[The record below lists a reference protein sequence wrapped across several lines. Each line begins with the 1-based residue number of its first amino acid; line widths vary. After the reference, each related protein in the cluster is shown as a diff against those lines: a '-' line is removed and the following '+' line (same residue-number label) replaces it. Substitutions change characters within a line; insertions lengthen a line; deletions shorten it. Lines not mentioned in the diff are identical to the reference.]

1 MAANIKTASN
11 VPLPSTPD
19 LERQPLLN
27 NNNGATPYNT
37 SGFGNGIGGGVG
49 TNPNPNN
56 NPNNNNIGSH
66 RSHIPS
72 TIGLGRRR
80 PSEAEQHEKRRDNI
94 RKCWRVGMLA
104 ILFAML
110 GFLIMCLYE
119 LFVGHTG
126 GSPYVHLRGS
136 CDHVAPISPVEFEER
151 QKNLSRLLVDLKAAA
166 YIAEPGIN
174 MQYFTDIKWSQSE
187 RPFLLV
193 VQAKKDKTETVL
205 TKTTIVAPAFEAS
218 RARQKII
225 PGASYA
231 IKTWEEGESAFKVVR
246 EVLDTPWAG
255 TEDEDEEMHLKKPKK
270 DIEHVY
276 IDPDMRQLVASGL
289 ASALDS
295 SERKV
300 EIANRRIG
308 LLRMQKSAH
317 EIEILRCVSQTTV
330 NVIRAVKQHIQV
342 GVSESEVQ
350 KMLTLAYKET
360 GLSYEA
366 GGSLVLFGKDA
377 ALPHGSGNDTRLE
390 KGMMVLIDSG
400 ARLHGYLSD
409 ITRTFWVRRGHNKE
423 MNDELDKV
431 WEIVKNAQT
440 AALEA
445 IKPGV
450 ACSSIDKA
458 ARHVIAEQGYG
469 AKFTHRLGH
478 GLGME
483 GHEEPYL
490 NIGNTDTE
498 LKPGMVFT
506 NEPGIYVEG
515 SYGIRLED
523 VVLVTETG
531 YEILSGNLAESA
543 TEP

>member
-1 MAANIKTASN
+1 MAANIDNASN
-11 VPLPSTPD
+11 VPLPGTPD

-27 NNNGATPYNT
+27 NNPSGASPYNT
-37 SGFGNGIGGGVG
+37 NGH
-49 TNPNPNN
+49 
-56 NPNNNNIGSH
+56 GSH

-72 TIGLGRRR
+72 TLGMGGRRR
-80 PSEAEQHEKRRDNI
+80 SDAAEHALRRDKI
-94 RKCWRVGMLA
+94 RKCWRVGMFAILLA
-104 ILFAML
+104 ILV
-110 GFLIMCLYE
+110 FLSMW
-119 LFVGHTG
+119 LFEFFFRHMG
-126 GSPYVHLRGS
+126 GSPYAHLKGS

-151 QKNLSRLLVDLKAAA
+151 QTNLSRLLVDLKAGA

-193 VQAKKDKTETVL
+193 VQAKKDKIGTVL

-218 RARQKII
+218 RARQKFL
-225 PGASYA
+225 PGTNYE
-231 IKTWEEGESAFKVVR
+231 IKTWEEGASAYKVVR
-246 EVLDTPWAG
+246 EIIETPWAG
-255 TEDEDEEMHLKKPKK
+255 TDPVEGENEDDGDEEVRHKKPKK
-270 DIEHVY
+270 EIEHIY
-276 IDPDMRQLVASGL
+276 IDPDMRQFVATGL
-289 ASALDS
+289 ANALDN

-300 EIANRRIG
+300 EIANHYIQ

-330 NVIRAVKQHIQV
+330 NVIRAVKGQIHV
-342 GVSESEVQ
+342 GVRESEVQ
-350 KMLTLAYKET
+350 AMMTQAYKES
-360 GLSYEA
+360 GLSYED

-377 ALPHGSGNDTRLE
+377 ALPHGSGNDTKLE

-409 ITRTFWVRRGHNKE
+409 ITRTFWVRRGNSKE
-423 MNDELDKV
+423 MNEELDKV
-431 WEIVKNAQT
+431 WETVKNAQI

-445 IKPGV
+445 VKPGA

-458 ARHVIAEQGYG
+458 ARGFISGQGYG
-469 AKFTHRLGH
+469 AWFTHRLGH

-490 NIGNTDTE
+490 NIGNTDTA

-515 SYGIRLED
+515 SHGIRLED

-531 YEILSGNLAESA
+531 YEILSGELATSA

>member
-1 MAANIKTASN
+1 MAANVNNASN
-11 VPLPSTPD
+11 VPLPDTPD

-27 NNNGATPYNT
+27 SNPSGASPYNT
-37 SGFGNGIGGGVG
+37 NGH
-49 TNPNPNN
+49 
-56 NPNNNNIGSH
+56 GSH

-72 TIGLGRRR
+72 TL
-80 PSEAEQHEKRRDNI
+80 
-94 RKCWRVGMLA
+94 
-104 ILFAML
+104 
-110 GFLIMCLYE
+110 
-119 LFVGHTG
+119 G
-126 GSPYVHLRGS
+126 GSPYAHLKGS

-151 QKNLSRLLVDLKAAA
+151 QTNLSRLLVDLKAGA

-193 VQAKKDKTETVL
+193 VQAKKDKTGTVL

-218 RARQKII
+218 RARQKFL
-225 PGASYA
+225 PGTSYA
-231 IKTWEEGESAFKVVR
+231 IKTWEEGASAYKVVR
-246 EVLDTPWAG
+246 EIIETPWAG
-255 TEDEDEEMHLKKPKK
+255 TEPVEGEEDDDEEVRHKKPKE
-270 DIEHVY
+270 IEHIY
-276 IDPDMRQLVASGL
+276 IDPDMRQFVATGL
-289 ASALDS
+289 ANALDN

-300 EIANRRIG
+300 EIANHNIQ

-330 NVIRAVKQHIQV
+330 NVIRAVKGQIRV
-342 GVSESEVQ
+342 GVRESEVQ
-350 KMLTLAYKET
+350 AMMTQAYKES
-360 GLSYEA
+360 GLGYED

-409 ITRTFWVRRGHNKE
+409 ITRTFWIRRGNSKE
-423 MNDELDKV
+423 MNEELDKV
-431 WEIVKNAQT
+431 WETVKSAQI

-445 IKPGV
+445 VKPGA

-458 ARHVIAEQGYG
+458 ARGYISGQGYG
-469 AKFTHRLGH
+469 AWFTHRLGH

-490 NIGNTDTE
+490 NIGNTDTA

-506 NEPGIYVEG
+506 NEPGIYIEG
-515 SYGIRLED
+515 SHGIRLED

-531 YEILSGNLAESA
+531 YEILSGNLATSP

>member
-1 MAANIKTASN
+1 M
-11 VPLPSTPD
+11 
-19 LERQPLLN
+19 
-27 NNNGATPYNT
+27 
-37 SGFGNGIGGGVG
+37 
-49 TNPNPNN
+49 
-56 NPNNNNIGSH
+56 
-66 RSHIPS
+66 
-72 TIGLGRRR
+72 
-80 PSEAEQHEKRRDNI
+80 
-94 RKCWRVGMLA
+94 
-104 ILFAML
+104 
-110 GFLIMCLYE
+110 
-119 LFVGHTG
+119 
-126 GSPYVHLRGS
+126 SP
-136 CDHVAPISPVEFEER
+136 IEFEER
-151 QKNLSRLLVDLKAAA
+151 QTNLSRLLVDFKAGA

-193 VQAKKDKTETVL
+193 VQAKKDKTNTVL
-205 TKTTIVAPAFEAS
+205 TKTTIIAPAFEAS
-218 RARQKII
+218 RAKQKF
-225 PGASYA
+225 PSGTSYA
-231 IKTWEEGESAFKVVR
+231 IKTWEEGASPYKVVR
-246 EVLDTPWAG
+246 EVIETPWAG
-255 TEDEDEEMHLKKPKK
+255 TDPVDGEDEEDEEIRPKKPKK
-270 DIEHVY
+270 EIEHIY
-276 IDPDMRQLVASGL
+276 IDPDMRQFVTTGLVN
-289 ASALDS
+289 ALDN

-300 EIANRRIG
+300 EIANHNIQ
-308 LLRMQKSAH
+308 LLRMQKSTH

-330 NVIRAVKQHIQV
+330 NVIRAVKDQIHV
-342 GVSESEVQ
+342 GVRESEVQ
-350 KMLTLAYKET
+350 AMMTDAFQES

-390 KGMMVLIDSG
+390 KGMMVLIDTG

-409 ITRTFWVRRGHNKE
+409 ITRTFWINRGPSKE
-423 MNDELDKV
+423 MNDELNKV
-431 WEIVKNAQT
+431 WETVKSAQT

-450 ACSSIDKA
+450 ACSTIDKA
-458 ARHVIAEQGYG
+458 ARRVISEKGYG

-490 NIGNTDTE
+490 NIGNTDTA

-531 YEILSGNLAESA
+531 YEILSGNLAESS

>member
-1 MAANIKTASN
+1 MAANINSASN
-11 VPLPSTPD
+11 VPLPGTPD
-19 LERQPLLN
+19 LERQPLLSN
-27 NNNGATPYNT
+27 PDV
-37 SGFGNGIGGGVG
+37 GN
-49 TNPNPNN
+49 PP
-56 NPNNNNIGSH
+56 IGSH
-66 RSHIPS
+66 RRSHIPS
-72 TIGLGRRR
+72 TLGMGRRR
-80 PSEAEQHEKRRDNI
+80 ASDAEEHERRRDKI
-94 RKCWRVGMLA
+94 RKCWRVGMFA
-104 ILFAML
+104 VLFAMV
-110 GFLIMCLYE
+110 GFLFMW
-119 LFVGHTG
+119 LFEQFFDHAV
-126 GSPYVHLRGS
+126 GSPYAHLKGS

-151 QKNLSRLLVDLKAAA
+151 QTNLSRLLVDLKAGA

-174 MQYFTDIKWSQSE
+174 MQYFTNIKWSQSE

-193 VQAKKDKTETVL
+193 VQAKKDKTDTVL
-205 TKTTIVAPAFEAS
+205 TKTTIVVPAFEAS
-218 RARQKII
+218 RARQKLL
-225 PGASYA
+225 PGTSYS
-231 IKTWEEGESAFKVVR
+231 IKTWEEGASAYKVVR
-246 EVLDTPWAG
+246 EIIDTPWAG
-255 TEDEDEEMHLKKPKK
+255 TDPVDEEEEVDVEIRLKPKK
-270 DIEHVY
+270 EIESIF
-276 IDPDMRQLVASGL
+276 IDPDMRQLVATGL
-289 ASALDS
+289 ANALNTSA
-295 SERKV
+295 RKV
-300 EIANRRIG
+300 EIAHRNIG

-330 NVIRAVKQHIQV
+330 NVIRAVKDQIHV
-342 GVSESEVQ
+342 GTHESEVQ
-350 KMLTLAYKET
+350 TMMTKAFQES

-366 GGSLVLFGKDA
+366 GGSLILFGKDA
-377 ALPHGSGNDTRLE
+377 AQPHGSGNNTKLE

-409 ITRTFWVRRGHNKE
+409 ITRTFWVSRGPSKE

-431 WEIVKNAQT
+431 WETVKNAQI

-445 IKPGV
+445 VRPGA

-458 ARHVIAEQGYG
+458 ARESISEKGYG

-490 NIGNTDTE
+490 NIENTDTT

-531 YEILSGNLAESA
+531 YEILSGNLAASPN
-543 TEP
+543 EP

>member
-1 MAANIKTASN
+1 MAANINNASD

-27 NNNGATPYNT
+27 NNNNPNGASPYNT
-37 SGFGNGIGGGVG
+37 NGN
-49 TNPNPNN
+49 
-56 NPNNNNIGSH
+56 GSH

-72 TIGLGRRR
+72 TLGLGGRRQSFAAEHERRR
-80 PSEAEQHEKRRDNI
+80 DKI

-110 GFLIMCLYE
+110 GFLLMCLFE
-119 LFVGHTG
+119 LFIGHTG
-126 GSPYVHLRGS
+126 DSPYAHLRGS
-136 CDHVAPISPVEFEER
+136 CDHVSPISPVEFEER
-151 QKNLSRLLVDLKAAA
+151 QTNLSKLLVDLKAGA

-187 RPFLLV
+187 RPFFLV
-193 VQAKKDKTETVL
+193 VQAKKDKTDTVL

-218 RARQKII
+218 RARQKFL
-225 PGASYA
+225 PGTSYA
-231 IKTWEEGESAFKVVR
+231 IKTWEEGTSAYKVVR
-246 EVLDTPWAG
+246 EIIETPWAG
-255 TEDEDEEMHLKKPKK
+255 TEPVDGEDDDEEQEIRHKKPKK
-270 DIEHVY
+270 EIEHIY
-276 IDPDMRQLVASGL
+276 IDPDMRQFVATGL
-289 ASALDS
+289 ANALDN

-300 EIANRRIG
+300 EIANHSIQ

-317 EIEILRCVSQTTV
+317 EIEILRCVAQTSV
-330 NVIRAVKQHIQV
+330 NVIRAVKDQIHV
-342 GVSESEVQ
+342 GVRESEVQ
-350 KMLTLAYKET
+350 AMMTQAYKES
-360 GLSYEA
+360 GLSYED

-377 ALPHGSGNDTRLE
+377 ALPHGSGNDTKLE
-390 KGMMVLIDSG
+390 KGMMVLIDTG

-409 ITRTFWVRRGHNKE
+409 ITRTFWIRRGHSKE
-423 MNDELDKV
+423 MNEELDKV
-431 WEIVKNAQT
+431 WETVKSAQT

-445 IKPGV
+445 VKPGA

-458 ARHVIAEQGYG
+458 ARGVISDQGYG
-469 AKFTHRLGH
+469 ARFTHRLGH

-490 NIGNTDTE
+490 NIGNTDTA

-531 YEILSGNLAESA
+531 YEILSGNLATSA

>member
-1 MAANIKTASN
+1 MAANINTASN

-27 NNNGATPYNT
+27 SNGNGANPYNNG
-37 SGFGNGIGGGVG
+37 
-49 TNPNPNN
+49 NPN
-56 NPNNNNIGSH
+56 GSH

-72 TIGLGRRR
+72 TLGLGRRR
-80 PSEAEQHEKRRDNI
+80 PSEAEQHEERREKI
-94 RKCWRVGMLA
+94 RTCWRVGMLA

-110 GFLIMCLYE
+110 GFLAMCLYE

-126 GSPYVHLRGS
+126 GSPYTHLRGS
-136 CDHVAPISPVEFEER
+136 CDHVTPISPVEFEER
-151 QKNLSRLLVDLKAAA
+151 QTNLSRLLVDFKVAA
-166 YIAEPGIN
+166 YIAEPGVN
-174 MQYFTDIKWSQSE
+174 MQYFTNIKWSQSE

-193 VQAKKDKTETVL
+193 VQAKKDKTDTVL
-205 TKTTIVAPAFEAS
+205 TRTTIVTPAFEAS
-218 RARQKII
+218 RARQKMI
-225 PGASYA
+225 PGASYT
-231 IKTWEEGESAFKVVR
+231 IKTWEEGASAYKVVR

-255 TEDEDEEMHLKKPKK
+255 TDPIDDEDEDEEMSHMKPKK
-270 DIEHVY
+270 DIEYVY
-276 IDPDMRQLVASGL
+276 IDPDMRQFVATGL
-289 ASALDS
+289 ADS
-295 SERKV
+295 LNNSERKV
-300 EIANRRIG
+300 EIANRNII
-308 LLRMQKSAH
+308 LLREQKSAH
-317 EIEILRCVSQTTV
+317 EIEILRCVSTTTV

-342 GVSESEVQ
+342 GVRESEVQ
-350 KMLTLAYKET
+350 EMLTLAYEEA

-431 WEIVKNAQT
+431 WETVKNAQT

-458 ARHVIAEQGYG
+458 ARHVITEQGYG
-469 AKFTHRLGH
+469 SKFTHRLGH

-483 GHEEPYL
+483 GHEGPYL

-531 YEILSGNLAESA
+531 YEILSGNLAESSI
-543 TEP
+543 EP

>member
-1 MAANIKTASN
+1 MAANINTASN

-27 NNNGATPYNT
+27 NSSGATPYNT
-37 SGFGNGIGGGVG
+37 NGFGNGIGGGVG
-49 TNPNPNN
+49 TNPT
-56 NPNNNNIGSH
+56 NNNNGSH

-72 TIGLGRRR
+72 TLGSGRRR
-80 PSEAEQHEKRRDNI
+80 PSEAEQHEERRESI

-110 GFLIMCLYE
+110 GFLIMSLYE
-119 LFVGHTG
+119 LLAG
-126 GSPYVHLRGS
+126 
-136 CDHVAPISPVEFEER
+136 PVEFEER
-151 QKNLSRLLVDLKAAA
+151 QTNLSRLLVDLKAAA
-166 YIAEPGIN
+166 YIAEPGVN

-193 VQAKKDKTETVL
+193 VQAKKDKTDTVL

-225 PGASYA
+225 PGASYS
-231 IKTWEEGESAFKVVR
+231 IKTWEEGESAYKVVR

-255 TEDEDEEMHLKKPKK
+255 TEPFEDNDEDMRHKKPKK

-276 IDPDMRQLVASGL
+276 IDPDMRQFVASGL
-289 ASALDS
+289 ASALDN

-300 EIANRRIG
+300 EIANRNIG

-342 GVSESEVQ
+342 GVRESEVQ
-350 KMLTLAYKET
+350 EMLTLAYEEA

-377 ALPHGSGNDTRLE
+377 ALPHGSGNDTRME

-431 WEIVKNAQT
+431 WETVKNAQI

-458 ARHVIAEQGYG
+458 ARHVIAKEGYG

-531 YEILSGNLAESA
+531 YEILSGNLAKSA